1 VDWLSLKILFP
12 AVVLAVLVFALFL
25 YKGLTAAR
33 AFLAALIVGLA
44 AYWIIGQLP
53 VGVQEAVFSIGLA
66 ALAGL
71 LAGRTLLGPGKSGYS
86 RNAVWLLTIMA
97 TVLLIMA
104 IDDWLYG

>member
-12 AVVLAVLVFALFL
+12 AFVLAALVFVILL
-25 YKGLTAAR
+25 RRGLAAAR

-66 ALAGL
+66 ILAGSL
-71 LAGRTLLGPGKSGYS
+71 SGRILLGPGKSGYS
-86 RNAVWLLTIMA
+86 RNVVWLLTIMA